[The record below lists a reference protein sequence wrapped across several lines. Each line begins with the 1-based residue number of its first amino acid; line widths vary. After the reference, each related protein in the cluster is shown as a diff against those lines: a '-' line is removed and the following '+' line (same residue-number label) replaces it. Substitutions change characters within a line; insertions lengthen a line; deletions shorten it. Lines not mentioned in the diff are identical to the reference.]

1 MITHCRY
8 RGSVGKRDHQTSEP
22 ERRERTYLRAM
33 TGFGDIAD
41 DAQHRVL
48 EAQFQAAD
56 GVALLR
62 HVMNLL
68 GLIFVWQVFAHC
80 CSPVLL
86 GAWSAALLGSMLLGW
101 WLARPR
107 RRADN
112 AGLSARDLRRHGI
125 GAFVLG
131 LSWAGCMMIVSHA
144 GETEE
149 LVALWTLVSC
159 MMVCGAISYAAT
171 PLAAA
176 AFLLPC
182 IGGLFAMFGDG
193 LQLPLHGL
201 ATSYALSLL
210 AGCII
215 YARTFAHQH
224 SSTAQ
229 LAEKS
234 EVVSLLLREYEEG
247 GSDWL
252 WQTDRLRRI
261 NGASKRFAETMGLT
275 LSELEG
281 APLVQILAGSAWEG
295 GRFAAGLH
303 SLADHLKRRESFSNL
318 VLPVEVAGK
327 TRWWELSASP
337 RHDDNGAFLGFRGV
351 ATDVTLQR
359 ESADKIA
366 QLARF
371 DPLTGLPNRSHLRE
385 VLDQAVAAAGVR
397 RPGCAFLM
405 VDLDRFK
412 SINDTLGHQI
422 GDKLLSEVAR
432 RLSQACRGQEFC
444 GRIGG
449 DEFAVVVP
457 AALDNHAIA
466 QLADSIIA
474 ILSASYQIDG
484 HILYIGASI
493 GSALSPV
500 DGRDS
505 ESLIRSAD
513 LALYRAKDDGGGVHR
528 AYEPQLHAKA
538 EERRLLELAL
548 REALEKDQ
556 MHVLYQPVVQADSGR
571 VVGFEAL
578 ARWTHPEMGP
588 ISPAKFVPVA
598 EEARLIA
605 PIGEWVLR
613 TACMEAL
620 NWPDDV
626 RVAVNVS
633 AEQLTHPSFVAT
645 VMSAL
650 AQSGLDARRL
660 ELEVTESVFMN
671 EDAGALRV
679 LDQLLGL
686 GIQLSLDDFGTG
698 YSSLGYLSRTRFTTI
713 KIDRSFVVGASKDV
727 AESLAIIRAVVTLA
741 NSLGMATTAEGVE
754 TEAELAMVLELGCK
768 KVQGFYFGRPM
779 AAGDA
784 TALFPAAPERLIA

>member
-1 MITHCRY
+1 
-8 RGSVGKRDHQTSEP
+8 
-22 ERRERTYLRAM
+22 M
-33 TGFGDIAD
+33 TGLGTIAD
-41 DAQHRVL
+41 DAQYRVL
-48 EAQFQAAD
+48 EAQFRAAD
-56 GVALLR
+56 SVALLR

-68 GLIFVWQVFAHC
+68 GLIFVWTVFAHC
-80 CSPVLL
+80 CSPILL
-86 GAWSAALLGSMLLGW
+86 AGWSVALIGTIMLGL
-101 WLARPR
+101 WLDRNR
-107 RRADN
+107 RLSAN
-112 AGLSARDLRRHGI
+112 VGLTARDLRRHGM
-125 GAFVLG
+125 GGLALG
-131 LSWAGCMMIVSHA
+131 LSWAGCMMIVAHA

-159 MMVCGAISYAAT
+159 IMVCSAISYAAT
-171 PLAAA
+171 PLAAT

-193 LQLPLHGL
+193 LQLPLHAL

-210 AGCII
+210 AGCFI
-215 YARTFAHQH
+215 YVRTFAHQH

-252 WQTDRLRRI
+252 WQTDTMRRI
-261 NGASKRFAETMGLT
+261 NGASKRFAETMGLPP
-275 LSELEG
+275 EQLEG
-281 APLVQILAGSAWEG
+281 VPLVQILAGSAWES

-318 VLPVEVAGK
+318 VLPVEVSGK

-337 RHDDNGAFLGFRGV
+337 RYDDSGAFLGFRGV
-351 ATDVTLQR
+351 ASDVTVQR

-385 VLDQAVAAAGVR
+385 VLDQAVAAAGAR

-412 SINDTLGHQI
+412 SVNDTLGHQI

-432 RLSQACRGQEFC
+432 RLSKACRGQEFC

-457 AALDNHAIA
+457 SALDNHAIA

-505 ESLIRSAD
+505 EALIRSAD
-513 LALYRAKDDGGGVHR
+513 LALYRAKDDGGGVHY

-548 REALEKDQ
+548 RAALEKNQ

-578 ARWTHPEMGP
+578 ARWTHPELGP

-613 TACMEAL
+613 TACTEAL

-626 RVAVNVS
+626 RIAVNVS
-633 AEQLTHPSFVAT
+633 AEQLSHPSFVAT
-645 VMSAL
+645 VVSAL

-741 NSLGMATTAEGVE
+741 DSLGMATTAEGVE
-754 TEAELAMVLELGCK
+754 TEAELAMVLALGCK

-779 AAGDA
+779 SADDAG
-784 TALFPAAPERLIA
+784 ALFLAAPERLIA